1 MSAGSVNPDGMN
13 GVHLNPGRLNLEQ
26 LQRAVFDVVRQP
38 LTEDER
44 MREQTLDGRST
55 REIAEEIVKPNDRL
69 TSVER
74 LEIYNRVY
82 WFRLLSSLAD
92 DFPGLREVI
101 GQEAFDKVLLGY
113 LTEMPSVSY
122 TLRDLGSRLE
132 TWLRAHP
139 DLISSNE
146 RMALDMVKLEWADIE
161 AFDAAEYPVL
171 SQAELASLGED
182 PVFHLQPYL
191 QLLDLAY
198 PVDELVLKVRETEDP
213 ETDISSNVVM
223 MDHSES
229 APRKQL
235 PLPKSKK
242 IFLAVHRQENMVYF
256 KRLKPEGFALLRA
269 LQQGQPL
276 SQAIE
281 TSVDWSGKKLERV
294 MEQLHDWFANWSQL
308 GWFCR
313 PPEKEPE
320 Q

>member
-1 MSAGSVNPDGMN
+1 MN
-13 GVHLNPGRLNLEQ
+13 QGHGHLNPGHMNLEQ

-55 REIAEEIVKPNDRL
+55 KAIAEEIVKPNDRL

-132 TWLRAHP
+132 AWLREHP
-139 DLISSNE
+139 ELISSNE
-146 RMALDMVKLEWADIE
+146 RMALDMVRLEWADIE
-161 AFDAAEYPVL
+161 AFDAAEFPVL
-171 SQAELASLGED
+171 TQPELAGLGED

-198 PVDELVLKVRETEDP
+198 PVDKLLLQVRETEDP

-223 MDHSES
+223 MDHSDS
-229 APRKQL
+229 APRKRL
-235 PLPKSKK
+235 PLPKAKK
-242 IFLAVHRQENMVYF
+242 VFLAVHRQENIVYF

-269 LQQGQPL
+269 IQQGQPL

-281 TSVDWSGKKLERV
+281 TSVNWSGKKLERV

-313 PPEKEPE
+313 PPESES
-320 Q
+320 QR

>member
-1 MSAGSVNPDGMN
+1 
-13 GVHLNPGRLNLEQ
+13 LEQ
-26 LQRAVFDVVRQP
+26 FQRAVFDVIRQP

-55 REIAEEIVKPNDRL
+55 KAIAEEIVKPNDRL

-92 DFPGLREVI
+92 DFPGLRAVI
-101 GQEAFDKVLLGY
+101 GQEKFDAVLHGY

-132 TWLRAHP
+132 TWLREHP
-139 DLISSNE
+139 EFISSNE
-146 RMALDMVKLEWADIE
+146 RMALDMVRLEWADIE
-161 AFDAAEYPVL
+161 AFDAVEYPVL
-171 SQAELASLGED
+171 SQAELAGLGED
-182 PVFHLQPYL
+182 PVFHLQPNL

-198 PVDELVLKVRETEDP
+198 PVDELLLKVRETEEP

-223 MDHSES
+223 MDHSDS
-229 APRKQL
+229 MPRKQL
-235 PLPKSKK
+235 PLPKGKK
-242 IFLAVHRQENMVYF
+242 VFLAVHRQENVVYF

-281 TSVDWSGKKLERV
+281 TSVNWSGKKLERV

-313 PPEKEPE
+313 PPENESQP
-320 Q
+320 

>member
-1 MSAGSVNPDGMN
+1 MN
-13 GVHLNPGRLNLEQ
+13 GVHLNLEQ

-55 REIAEEIVKPNDRL
+55 KAIAEEIVKPNDRL

-101 GQEAFDKVLLGY
+101 GQEAFDKVILGY
-113 LTEMPSVSY
+113 LTEMPSVSF
-122 TLRDLGSRLE
+122 TLRDLGSRIE

-139 DLISSNE
+139 DLIASNE
-146 RMALDMVKLEWADIE
+146 RMALDMVRLEWADIE

-198 PVDELVLKVRETEDP
+198 PVDELLLKVRETEEP

-235 PLPKSKK
+235 PLPKGKK

-256 KRLKPEGFALLRA
+256 KPLKPEGFALLRA
-269 LQQGQPL
+269 VQQGQPL

-281 TSVDWSGKKLERV
+281 TSVNWSGKKLERV

-313 PPEKEPE
+313 PPEKETE

>member
-1 MSAGSVNPDGMN
+1 MSHGSMN
-13 GVHLNPGRLNLEQ
+13 TGQMNLEE

-44 MREQTLDGRST
+44 MREQTIDGRST
-55 REIAEEIVKPNDRL
+55 KAIAEEIVKPNDRL

-92 DFPGLREVI
+92 DFPGLRAVI
-101 GQEAFDKVLLGY
+101 GQESFDKVLLGY

-132 TWLRAHP
+132 SWLRAHP

-146 RMALDMVKLEWADIE
+146 RMAMDMVRLEWADIE

-182 PVFHLQPYL
+182 PIFHLQPYL

-198 PVDELVLKVRETEDP
+198 PMDELLLKVRETEEP

-223 MDHSES
+223 MDHSDS

-242 IFLAVHRQENMVYF
+242 VFLAVHRQENIVYF

-269 LQQGQPL
+269 MQQGQSL

-281 TSVDWSGKKLERV
+281 TSVNWSGKKLERV
-294 MEQLHDWFANWSQL
+294 MEQLHDWFANWSGL

-313 PPEKEPE
+313 PPQEK
-320 Q
+320 

>member
-1 MSAGSVNPDGMN
+1 MSQAPMN
-13 GVHLNPGRLNLEQ
+13 GARLNLEQ

-55 REIAEEIVKPNDRL
+55 KTIAEEIVKPNDRL

-82 WFRLLSSLAD
+82 WFRLLSSLAE

-132 TWLRAHP
+132 NWLRAHP
-139 DLISSNE
+139 ELISRNE
-146 RMALDMVKLEWADIE
+146 RMALDMVRLEWADIE
-161 AFDAAEYPVL
+161 AFDAAEHPVL

-182 PVFHLQPYL
+182 PVFHLQPYI
-191 QLLDLAY
+191 QFLDLAY
-198 PVDELVLKVRETEDP
+198 PVDELLLKVRETEEP

-223 MDHSES
+223 MDYSES

-235 PLPKSKK
+235 PLPRSKK

-281 TSVDWSGKKLERV
+281 TSVNWSGKKLESV

-313 PPEKEPE
+313 PPEKETE

>member
-1 MSAGSVNPDGMN
+1 MSQAPM
-13 GVHLNPGRLNLEQ
+13 NLEQ
-26 LQRAVFDVVRQP
+26 LQRAIFDVVRQP

-44 MREQTLDGRST
+44 MREQMLDGRST
-55 REIAEEIVKPNDRL
+55 KAIAEEIVKPNDRL

-82 WFRLLSSLAD
+82 WFRLLSSLAE

-132 TWLRAHP
+132 SWLHAHP
-139 DLISSNE
+139 GLISSNE
-146 RMALDMVKLEWADIE
+146 RMALDMVRLEWADIE

-171 SQAELASLGED
+171 SQDELASLGED
-182 PVFHLQPYL
+182 PVFHLQPYI

-198 PVDELVLKVRETEDP
+198 PVDELLLKVRETEEP

-229 APRKQL
+229 PRKQL
-235 PLPKSKK
+235 PLPKGKK
-242 IFLAVHRQENMVYF
+242 VFLAVHRQENMVYF

-269 LQQGQPL
+269 IQQGQPL

-281 TSVDWSGKKLERV
+281 TSVNWSGKKLERV

-313 PPEKEPE
+313 PPTTEA
-320 Q
+320 

>member
-1 MSAGSVNPDGMN
+1 MSAGNVNPVRMN
-13 GVHLNPGRLNLEQ
+13 LDQ

-38 LTEDER
+38 LTDNER
-44 MREQTLDGRST
+44 MREHTLDGRST
-55 REIAEEIVKPNDRL
+55 KEIAEEIVKPNDRL

-92 DFPGLREVI
+92 DFPGLRAVI

-132 TWLRAHP
+132 AWLRAHP
-139 DLISSNE
+139 EFISSNE
-146 RMALDMVKLEWADIE
+146 RMALDMVRLEWADIE
-161 AFDAAEYPVL
+161 AFDAAEFPVL
-171 SQAELASLGED
+171 SQAELAGLGED

-191 QLLDLAY
+191 QLLDLSY
-198 PVDELVLKVRETEDP
+198 PVDELLLKVRETEDP

-223 MDHSES
+223 MDHSDS

-235 PLPKSKK
+235 PLPKGKK
-242 IFLAVHRQENMVYF
+242 VFLAVHRQENIVYF

-281 TSVDWSGKKLERV
+281 TSVNWSGKKLERV

-313 PPEKEPE
+313 PPEKESQP
-320 Q
+320 

>member
-1 MSAGSVNPDGMN
+1 M
-13 GVHLNPGRLNLEQ
+13 NLEQ

-55 REIAEEIVKPNDRL
+55 KAIAEEIVKPNDRL

-132 TWLRAHP
+132 SWLHAHP
-139 DLISSNE
+139 DLISGNE
-146 RMALDMVKLEWADIE
+146 RMALDMVRLEWADIE
-161 AFDAAEYPVL
+161 AFDAAEYPIL
-171 SQAELASLGED
+171 SQAELANLGED
-182 PVFHLQPYL
+182 PIFHLQPYL

-198 PVDELVLKVRETEDP
+198 PVDQLLLQVRETEDP

-223 MDHSES
+223 MEHSDS

-235 PLPKSKK
+235 PLPKAKK
-242 IFLAVHRQENMVYF
+242 VFLAVHRQENIVYF

-269 LQQGQPL
+269 LQQGKPL

-281 TSVDWSGKKLERV
+281 TSVNWSGKKLERV

-313 PPEKEPE
+313 PPEKEAQP
-320 Q
+320 

>member
-1 MSAGSVNPDGMN
+1 
-13 GVHLNPGRLNLEQ
+13 
-26 LQRAVFDVVRQP
+26 
-38 LTEDER
+38 

-55 REIAEEIVKPNDRL
+55 KAIAEEIVKPNDRL

-132 TWLRAHP
+132 TWLPAHP

-146 RMALDMVKLEWADIE
+146 RMALDMVRLEWADIE
-161 AFDAAEYPVL
+161 AFDAAEYPIL
-171 SQAELASLGED
+171 SQAELAGLGED

-198 PVDELVLKVRETEDP
+198 PVDELLLKVRETEDP
-213 ETDISSNVVM
+213 ETDISSNIVM
-223 MDHSES
+223 MDHSDS

-235 PLPKSKK
+235 PLPKAKK
-242 IFLAVHRQENMVYF
+242 VFLAVHRQENIVYF

-281 TSVDWSGKKLERV
+281 TSVNWSGKKLERV

-313 PPEKEPE
+313 PPQEE
-320 Q
+320 QS

>member
-1 MSAGSVNPDGMN
+1 MN
-13 GVHLNPGRLNLEQ
+13 LAE
-26 LQRAVFDVVRQP
+26 LQHAFFDVVRQP

-55 REIAEEIVKPNDRL
+55 RKIAEELVKPNDRL

-92 DFPGLREVI
+92 DFPGLRAVI
-101 GQEAFDKVLLGY
+101 GQEKVDQVLLGY
-113 LTEMPSVSY
+113 LTEMPSISF

-132 TWLRAHP
+132 PWLREHP
-139 DLISSNE
+139 ELIAGHE

-161 AFDAAEYPVL
+161 AYDTAEFPVL
-171 SQAELASLGED
+171 TQSELANLGED
-182 PVFHLQPYL
+182 PTFHLQPYVH
-191 QLLDLAY
+191 LLELAY
-198 PVDELVLKVRETEDP
+198 PVDELLLKVRDSEEP
-213 ETDISSNVVM
+213 ESDISSNVVM
-223 MDHSES
+223 MDSSDAKKH
-229 APRKQL
+229 KKF
-235 PLPKSKK
+235 PLPKAKK
-242 IFLAVHRQENMVYF
+242 VYLAVHRQEFSVYY
-256 KRLKPEGFALLRA
+256 KRMKPEAFALARA

-281 TSVDWSGKKLERV
+281 SSVNWSGKKLERV

-313 PPEKEPE
+313 PPENKSNNE
-320 Q
+320 

>member
-1 MSAGSVNPDGMN
+1 MN
-13 GVHLNPGRLNLEQ
+13 QDHMNPGQMNRGRMNLEE

-55 REIAEEIVKPNDRL
+55 KEIAEAIVKPNDRL

-92 DFPGLREVI
+92 DFPGLRAVI

-132 TWLRAHP
+132 SWLRGHP
-139 DLISSNE
+139 ETISSNE
-146 RMALDMVKLEWADIE
+146 RMAMDMVRLEWADIE

-171 SQAELASLGED
+171 SQTELASLGED

-198 PVDELVLKVRETEDP
+198 PVDELL
-213 ETDISSNVVM
+213 
-223 MDHSES
+223 
-229 APRKQL
+229 
-235 PLPKSKK
+235 
-242 IFLAVHRQENMVYF
+242 
-256 KRLKPEGFALLRA
+256 
-269 LQQGQPL
+269 
-276 SQAIE
+276 
-281 TSVDWSGKKLERV
+281 
-294 MEQLHDWFANWSQL
+294 
-308 GWFCR
+308 
-313 PPEKEPE
+313 
-320 Q
+320 

>member
-1 MSAGSVNPDGMN
+1 M
-13 GVHLNPGRLNLEQ
+13 NLEQ

-55 REIAEEIVKPNDRL
+55 KAIAEEIVKPNDQL

-92 DFPGLREVI
+92 DFPGLRAVI

-132 TWLRAHP
+132 SWLRAHP

-146 RMALDMVKLEWADIE
+146 RMALDMVRLEWADIE

-171 SQAELASLGED
+171 SQVELASLGED
-182 PVFHLQPYL
+182 PVFHLQPNL

-198 PVDELVLKVRETEDP
+198 PVDELLLKVRETEEP

-229 APRKQL
+229 APRKDI
-235 PLPKSKK
+235 PLPKAKK
-242 IFLAVHRQENMVYF
+242 VFLAVHRHENIVYF

-269 LQQGQPL
+269 IQQGQPL

-281 TSVDWSGKKLERV
+281 TSVNWSGKKLERV

-313 PPEKEPE
+313 PPEKESE

>member
-1 MSAGSVNPDGMN
+1 MNPGN
-13 GVHLNPGRLNLEQ
+13 LNPGRMNLEQ

-55 REIAEEIVKPNDRL
+55 KAIAEEIVKPNDRL

-132 TWLRAHP
+132 SWLRAHP
-139 DLISSNE
+139 DLISSND
-146 RMALDMVKLEWADIE
+146 RMALDMVRLEWADIE

-171 SQAELASLGED
+171 SQAELAGLGED
-182 PVFHLQPYL
+182 PVFHLQPNL
-191 QLLDLAY
+191 QLLDVAY
-198 PVDELVLKVRETEDP
+198 PMDELLLKVRETEDP

-229 APRKQL
+229 APRKQI

-242 IFLAVHRQENMVYF
+242 VFLAVHRQENIVYF

-281 TSVDWSGKKLERV
+281 TSVNWSGKKLERV

-313 PPEKEPE
+313 PPEKETN

>member
-1 MSAGSVNPDGMN
+1 MSQG
-13 GVHLNPGRLNLEQ
+13 HLNPGHMNLEQ

-55 REIAEEIVKPNDRL
+55 RAIAEEIVKPNDRL

-132 TWLRAHP
+132 VWLREHP
-139 DLISSNE
+139 EFISSNE
-146 RMALDMVKLEWADIE
+146 RMALDMVRLEWADIE
-161 AFDAAEYPVL
+161 AFDAAEYPIL
-171 SQAELASLGED
+171 SQVELAGLGED

-198 PVDELVLKVRETEDP
+198 PVDQLLLQVRETEDP

-223 MDHSES
+223 MDHSDS
-229 APRKQL
+229 APRKQI
-235 PLPKSKK
+235 PLPKAKK
-242 IFLAVHRQENMVYF
+242 VFLAVHRQENIVYF

-269 LQQGQPL
+269 LQQGKPL

-281 TSVDWSGKKLERV
+281 TSVNWSGKKLERV

-313 PPEKEPE
+313 LPEKE
-320 Q
+320 

>member
-1 MSAGSVNPDGMN
+1 MN
-13 GVHLNPGRLNLEQ
+13 GGHLNLEQ

-55 REIAEEIVKPNDRL
+55 KAIAEEIVKPNDRL

-132 TWLRAHP
+132 SWLRAHP
-139 DLISSNE
+139 DLISGNE
-146 RMALDMVKLEWADIE
+146 RMALDMVRLEWADIE
-161 AFDAAEYPVL
+161 AFDAAEYPIL
-171 SQAELASLGED
+171 SQAELAGLGED

-198 PVDELVLKVRETEDP
+198 PVDQLLLKVRETEDP

-223 MDHSES
+223 MDHSDS

-235 PLPKSKK
+235 PLPKGKK
-242 IFLAVHRQENMVYF
+242 VFLAVHRQENIVYF

-276 SQAIE
+276 SHAIE
-281 TSVDWSGKKLERV
+281 TSVNWSGKKLERV

-313 PPEKEPE
+313 PPEKETQP
-320 Q
+320 

>member
-1 MSAGSVNPDGMN
+1 MN
-13 GVHLNPGRLNLEQ
+13 GGHLNLEQ

-44 MREQTLDGRST
+44 MREHTLDGRST
-55 REIAEEIVKPNDRL
+55 KAIAEEIVKPNDRL

-92 DFPGLREVI
+92 DFPGLRAVI
-101 GQEAFDKVLLGY
+101 GQEKFDAVLHGY
-113 LTEMPSVSY
+113 LTEMPSVSF

-132 TWLRAHP
+132 KWLREHP
-139 DLISSNE
+139 QFISGNE
-146 RMALDMVKLEWADIE
+146 RMALDMVRLEWADIE
-161 AFDAAEYPVL
+161 AFDAPEFPVL
-171 SQAELASLGED
+171 TQAELAGLGED

-191 QLLDLAY
+191 QLFDLAY
-198 PVDELVLKVRETEDP
+198 PVDELLLKVRETEDP

-223 MDHSES
+223 MDHSDS
-229 APRKQL
+229 APRKQV
-235 PLPKSKK
+235 PLPRAKK
-242 IFLAVHRQENMVYF
+242 VFLAVHRQENVVYF

-269 LQQGQPL
+269 MQQGQPL

-281 TSVDWSGKKLERV
+281 TSVNWSGRKLERV

-313 PPEKEPE
+313 LPKDESQP
-320 Q
+320 

>member
-1 MSAGSVNPDGMN
+1 MSQG
-13 GVHLNPGRLNLEQ
+13 HLNLEQ

-55 REIAEEIVKPNDRL
+55 KAIAEEIVKPNDRL

-92 DFPGLREVI
+92 DFPGLHEVI
-101 GQEAFDKVLLGY
+101 RQEAFDKVLLGY

-132 TWLRAHP
+132 AWLREHP
-139 DLISSNE
+139 ELISSNE
-146 RMALDMVKLEWADIE
+146 RMALDMVRLEWADIE
-161 AFDAAEYPVL
+161 AYDAAEHPIL
-171 SQAELASLGED
+171 SQAELAGLGED
-182 PVFHLQPYL
+182 PVFRLQPYL

-198 PVDELVLKVRETEDP
+198 PVDQLLLQVRETEEP

-223 MDHSES
+223 MDHSDS

-235 PLPKSKK
+235 PLPKAKK
-242 IFLAVHRQENMVYF
+242 VFLAVHRQENIVYF

-269 LQQGQPL
+269 LQQGKPL

-281 TSVDWSGKKLERV
+281 TSVNWSGKKLERV

-313 PPEKEPE
+313 PPEEK
-320 Q
+320 